1 MIRLLT
7 GMAEK
12 NVGQVVADE
21 CDNIIWPPC
30 IAELHTLELGIF
42 LGVLAY
48 IIYLRSRFGLAMF
61 LSIIV
66 FLTFVRP
73 VDGLVKPWY
82 SVGGV
87 VVGLL
92 LSRLFYVVWERKM
105 R

>member
-1 MIRLLT
+1 MNNCN
-7 GMAEK
+7 GA
-12 NVGQVVADE
+12 
-21 CDNIIWPPC
+21 IWPPC
-30 IAELHTLELGIF
+30 LAELHALELGIF

-61 LSIIV
+61 LSIVV

-73 VDGLVKPWY
+73 IDGLVKPWY

-92 LSRLFYVVWERKM
+92 LSRLVNVVWERKI